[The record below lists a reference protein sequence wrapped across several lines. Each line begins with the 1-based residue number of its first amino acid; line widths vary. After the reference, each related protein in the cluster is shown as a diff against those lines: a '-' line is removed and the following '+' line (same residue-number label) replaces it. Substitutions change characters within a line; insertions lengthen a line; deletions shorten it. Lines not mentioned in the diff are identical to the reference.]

1 MDSVKVAIQDNILPY
16 LQVINDGDD
25 LADKANFSIVIGLFA
40 AKMINLEKAAE
51 LSGKSIWNFID
62 ILKEHQIPWGE
73 YLEEDMQMDDLALK
87 KLAGGRYSEAFAWFG
102 RRVLHGV

>member
-1 MDSVKVAIQDNILPY
+1 MDSVKVTLQDNILPY

-40 AKMINLEKAAE
+40 AKMITLEKAAE
-51 LSGKSIWNFID
+51 LAGKSIWNFID

-73 YLEEDMQMDDLALK
+73 YTEEDMQMDALALK
-87 KLAGGRYSEAFAWFG
+87 KLAGGMYG
-102 RRVLHGV
+102 